1 MAEKTEKKRKYKDLS
16 DAEKY
21 QFWKEGLK
29 KTGKITLGGAILVGV
44 GAVVYRLGE
53 SRGEYECL
61 EYIHNNFHDCA
72 EIIESIDPAFFT
84 TLQH

>member
-29 KTGKITLGGAILVGV
+29 KTGVIVFGGAIGIGVGV
-44 GAVVYRLGE
+44 AVYHIGKND
-53 SRGEYECL
+53 GKYDCL
-61 EYIHNNFHDCA
+61 EYIYNQFPECS
-72 EIIESIDPAFFT
+72 ETIKTIDPAFFT